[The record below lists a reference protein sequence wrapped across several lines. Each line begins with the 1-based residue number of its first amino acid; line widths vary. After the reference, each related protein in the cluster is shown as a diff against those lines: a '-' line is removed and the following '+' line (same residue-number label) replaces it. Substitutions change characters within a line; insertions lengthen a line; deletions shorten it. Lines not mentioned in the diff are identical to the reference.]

1 MLRSWLRFFALTG
14 IFVFLCSTGSR
25 AEGYWDGNKLF
36 AECREATKLCDA
48 YLAGLADMA
57 AKEMGVVLPSAAV
70 CFPEGRSLRQL
81 RDIVLK
87 QLKDYPQGR
96 GEPAVYIALTAIKE
110 AWPCPK

>member
-1 MLRSWLRFFALTG
+1 MLWSWQKFSALAG

-25 AEGYWDGNKLF
+25 AEGFWDGNKLF
-36 AECREATKLCDA
+36 AECSKATKPCDA

-57 AKEMGVVLPSAAV
+57 AKEAGVALPSAAV
-70 CFPEGRSLRQL
+70 CFPEGTSLRQL
-81 RDIVLK
+81 REVVLK